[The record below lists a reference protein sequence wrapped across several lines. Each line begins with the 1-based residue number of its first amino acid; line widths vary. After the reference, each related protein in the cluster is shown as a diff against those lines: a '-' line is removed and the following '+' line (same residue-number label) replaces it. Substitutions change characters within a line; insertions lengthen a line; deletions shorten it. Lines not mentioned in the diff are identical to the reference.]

1 MTTLFACETCSVV
14 DSSELVAPLRKR
26 SVLQPWLCTVCLGH
40 PWHNLFPRAPY
51 NPEADE
57 VFNKPSGIGLS

>member
-14 DSSELVAPLRKR
+14 DSSELVANLRKG
-26 SVLQPWLCTVCLGH
+26 SAMQPWLCTVCLGH
-40 PWHNLFPRAPY
+40 KWHGVFPRAVYDPKQ
-51 NPEADE
+51 DV